1 MWPAFQTV
9 YHDAEHASVLTLP
22 IMPEPVKPAAAN

>member
-1 MWPAFQTV
+1 MWPASQTI

-22 IMPEPVKPAAAN
+22 IMAEPMKPLAAN